1 MKKFICDIKKTRKH
15 SRCKSHNGYASWL
28 ALICFALLL
37 QIISLMSIYVLNSA
51 YLIQA
56 NRQSI
61 VDLSCISHAK
71 MMIEN
76 NNLVRR
82 CNYAVDQL
90 ILKKIEEI
98 NGHIVIFIDENT
110 YISCQYEDLELKVFY
125 DEKGISGIDYLAKI

>member
-1 MKKFICDIKKTRKH
+1 
-15 SRCKSHNGYASWL
+15 
-28 ALICFALLL
+28 
-37 QIISLMSIYVLNSA
+37 MSIYVLNSA

-82 CNYAVDQL
+82 CNFSKDQL
-90 ILKKIEEI
+90 ILKKMEDI
-98 NGHIVIFIDENT
+98 NGHTVIFIDENT
-110 YISCQYEDLELKVFY
+110 YISCQYDDFVLKVFY
-125 DEKGISGIDYLAKI
+125 DEKGISGIDYLTKI